1 MNKKLE
7 LNLEELEKHNKILNI
22 DNNNLRNNFDNILIA
37 KEQLDKENRQ
47 LKIVINK
54 QNLNLQQS
62 LLKIKSFEIRNSEIK
77 KTISGFIINYKN
89 LQEKLNL
96 VQNSKNLETEND
108 LKKVKFYQDEN
119 TRLSSELLLA
129 RKRNDNI
136 KVNLDNVEL
145 EKENISNKI
154 KELNSAITQKSNII
168 SSPILKEISTEDQN
182 AIKNLDKKEAKSLD
196 DVINRI
202 FSKK

>member
-1 MNKKLE
+1 MSN
-7 LNLEELEKHNKILNI
+7 NKILNI

-119 TRLSSELLLA
+119 TRLKADNLEA
-129 RKRNDNI
+129 R
-136 KVNLDNVEL
+136 
-145 EKENISNKI
+145 
-154 KELNSAITQKSNII
+154 
-168 SSPILKEISTEDQN
+168 
-182 AIKNLDKKEAKSLD
+182 
-196 DVINRI
+196 
-202 FSKK
+202 